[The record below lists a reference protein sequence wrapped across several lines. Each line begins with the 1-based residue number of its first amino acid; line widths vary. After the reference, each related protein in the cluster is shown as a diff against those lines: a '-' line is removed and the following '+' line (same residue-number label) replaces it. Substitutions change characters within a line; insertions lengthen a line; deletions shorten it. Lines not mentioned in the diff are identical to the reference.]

1 MREKRKDFVD
11 SPTNKELQ
19 KKKIKKKCKKLF
31 NQSVSKI

>member
-1 MREKRKDFVD
+1 MREKKRKDFVD

-19 KKKIKKKCKKLF
+19 KKKKCKKLF